1 MGQPAIESFN
11 YMFHGGLKKVARD
24 IIPVEFE
31 LKNGQKVKLKISKIN
46 ILQPTVGE
54 TVIPQPKILQ
64 IFPKECRMRNSTYK
78 GKLQVQIFWSVN
90 GKAQIPFDRCL
101 GEIPV
106 MVFNQ
111 E

>member
-1 MGQPAIESFN
+1 
-11 YMFHGGLKKVARD
+11 MFHGGLKKVARD

-78 GKLQVQIFWSVN
+78 GKLQVMAKLKYHLIGVWEKFLLWYLIKNNVFSNVLML
-90 GKAQIPFDRCL
+90 KIPL
-101 GEIPV
+101 LYV
-106 MVFNQ
+106 
-111 E
+111 